1 MNGLTSAGGSA
12 GGLRVVAI
20 SEESSSS
27 ATHITLPEPA
37 SFALVE
43 ISYLA
48 QTSIIAIRDGASY
61 PNISSDGL
69 TLNITE
75 GDSPMAGLLKYIAFA

>member
-1 MNGLTSAGGSA
+1 MNGQTNAGGSA

-43 ISYLA
+43 VNYLA
-48 QTSIIAIRDGASY
+48 QTSIIAIRDGASS

-75 GDSPMAGLLKYIAFA
+75 GASPMTGVLKYIAFA

>member
-48 QTSIIAIRDGASY
+48 QTSIIAIRGGASY

-69 TLNITE
+69 TLNIDAN
-75 GDSPMAGLLKYIAFA
+75 DSPMAGTLKYIAFA

>member
-43 ISYLA
+43 VSYLA
-48 QTSIIAIRDGASY
+48 QTSIIAIRGGASY

-69 TLNITE
+69 TLNIIE
-75 GDSPMAGLLKYIAFA
+75 GASPQAGLLKYIAFA

>member
-1 MNGLTSAGGSA
+1 MNGQTNAGGSA

-20 SEESSSS
+20 SEENSSS

-43 ISYLA
+43 ASYIA

-69 TLNITE
+69 TLNIAE